1 MRFKWQFGIVLLSIG
16 LLLGGCQSKAV
27 TGTPPK
33 TKPTTFVRSTS
44 IHTATD
50 RQNQRRLAAFISTKL
65 TTKQGIYTNYVD
77 TSQRT
82 TSAATGHELLSES
95 AGMWL
100 EYLATQHDYQKF
112 RTFYQATVKTFG
124 SHGQFSYR
132 YDPRSQKRFA
142 VNATLDDLRIIRA
155 LNLYDALTKTSH
167 YRQTAANHF
176 ATLQA
181 GALKNGRLYDYYD
194 PQTKQTA
201 KTSSLAYF
209 DFKTLN
215 YYEQESQAGRKAYKE
230 QLKVVHGGYLGNVF
244 PLYAA
249 SFNWKQLTYSTKD
262 LNTSEALET
271 LLHLAEIGELRST
284 SRTWLAQQVKG
295 HKLYNGYSTAGSVT
309 DNGQSTANYA
319 LAAMVFATAGDQ
331 ANYRQAMQLVWQGQV
346 TAQSSP
352 IIGGIGN
359 AKTKQSYS
367 YSNLTALNAAGY

>member
-1 MRFKWQFGIVLLSIG
+1 MRLKWQFGIVFLSMG
-16 LLLGGCQSKAV
+16 LLLGGCQSKAI
-27 TGTPPK
+27 TGTAPK
-33 TKPTTFVRSTS
+33 ATPTTFVRSTTV
-44 IHTATD
+44 HTTTD
-50 RQNQRRLAAFISTKL
+50 RKDQQQLAKFISTKL
-65 TTKQGIYTNYVD
+65 ATKQGIYTNYVD
-77 TSQRT
+77 TAQRT
-82 TSAATGHELLSES
+82 TNAATGHELLSES

-112 RTFYQATVKTFG
+112 RTFYRATSKTFG

-132 YDPRSQKRFA
+132 YDPRSKKRFA

-167 YRQTAANHF
+167 YQQTAANHF
-176 ATLQA
+176 ATLQS

-209 DFKTLN
+209 DFKTLK
-215 YYEQESQAGRKAYKE
+215 YYEQGSQAGKKAYRE
-230 QLKVVHGGYLGNVF
+230 QLKVVRGGYLGDVF

-249 SFNWKQLTYSTKD
+249 SFNWKQLTYATKA

-271 LLHLAEIGELRST
+271 LLHLAEIGELKTT

-331 ANYRQAMQLVWQGQV
+331 ANYRRAMQLVWQGQV
-346 TAQSSP
+346 TTQSSP
-352 IIGGIGN
+352 IFGGIGN

>member
-1 MRFKWQFGIVLLSIG
+1 MRLKWQFGIVFLSVG
-16 LLLGGCQSKAV
+16 LLLGGCRSKTV
-27 TGTPPK
+27 TETPPK
-33 TKPTTFVRSTS
+33 TTPTTFVRSTS
-44 IHTATD
+44 IHSATD
-50 RQNQRRLAAFISTKL
+50 RQNQRQLANFVSAKL
-65 TTKQGIYTNYVD
+65 KTSQGIYTNYVD
-77 TSQRT
+77 TSRRT
-82 TSAATGHELLSES
+82 ADAATGHELLSES

-100 EYLATQHDYQKF
+100 EYLATQHDYQQF

-132 YDPRSQKRFA
+132 YDPRSRKRFA

-155 LNLYDALTKTSH
+155 LNLYDALTKTKR
-167 YRQTAANHF
+167 YQQTAANHF

-209 DFKTLN
+209 DFKTLK
-215 YYEQESQAGRKAYKE
+215 YYEQGSRTGKKAYKE

-249 SFNWKQLTYSTKD
+249 SFSWQQLTYSTKN

-271 LLHLAEIGELRST
+271 LLHLAEIGELKAT

-319 LAAMVFATAGDQ
+319 LAAMVFATAGDR
-331 ANYRQAMQLVWQGQV
+331 ANYRQAMRWVWQGQV
-346 TAQSSP
+346 VTQSSP
-352 IIGGIGN
+352 IFGGIGN